1 MIEKLIQRLNGLHPM
16 SEALADKIRS
26 IATITDHPR
35 KAFILQEGQ
44 TCNSACLVLEG
55 LTRSYYINE
64 GREVTSRF
72 MDEGSI
78 ITSWMS
84 YYEQKPGNEYVE
96 ALEDTTLACVSYKSI
111 QELYKEFPEF
121 NIVARKQ
128 VEHAF
133 YLAEQRTQMLRK
145 HTAEEKYKFFI
156 DNHPTLLQKVALKH
170 IATYLGMSEE
180 TFSRIRSRYHKGE
193 KG

>member
-1 MIEKLIQRLNGLHPM
+1 MIEKLLQRLNGLHPM
-16 SEALADKIRS
+16 NELLTEKIRS
-26 IATITDHPR
+26 IASITDHPR
-35 KAFILQEGQ
+35 KTYVLQEGQ
-44 TCNSACLVLEG
+44 VCKSACLVLEG
-55 LTRSYYINE
+55 LTRSYYVNE
-64 GREVTSRF
+64 GREITSRF
-72 MDEGSI
+72 MDEGAI

-84 YYEQKPGNEYVE
+84 YYEQRPGNEFIE
-96 ALEDTTLACVSYKSI
+96 TLEDTVLACISYKDI
-111 QELYKEFPEF
+111 QQLYREFPEF
-121 NIVARKQ
+121 NIISRKQ

-133 YLAEQRTQMLRK
+133 YLAEKRTQMLRK

-180 TFSRIRSRYHKGE
+180 TFSRIRSRYHKNE

>member
-1 MIEKLIQRLNGLHPM
+1 MIEKLIQRLNALHPM
-16 SEALADKIRS
+16 SEVLAEKIRS
-26 IATITDHPR
+26 VATITDHP
-35 KAFILQEGQ
+35 KKTFILQEGQ
-44 TCNSACLVLEG
+44 VCNAACLVLDG
-55 LTRSYYINE
+55 LTRSYYVNE
-64 GREVTSRF
+64 GREITSRF
-72 MDEGSI
+72 MDEGAI

-84 YYEQKPGNEYVE
+84 YYEQKPGNEYIE
-96 ALEDTTLACVSYKSI
+96 ALEDTTLACVSYKNIQSI
-111 QELYKEFPEF
+111 YTEFPEF

-156 DNHPTLLQKVALKH
+156 DNHSALLQKVALKH

-180 TFSRIRSRYHKGE
+180 TFSRIRSRYHKSE